1 MKKGNFERVHSSIL
15 LDDVEYKEKSERICK
30 NLYIEKLN
38 LKNLI
43 DLNIE
48 SKGAIIDSTEGDY
61 KLTEENTEK
70 IMDMVN
76 DLLLEYGCDFYKH
89 KVLSYNFENIF
100 GLVQSIPV
108 DITFIKKDGN
118 VTKIVAVNF
127 SFKPLDIWRYFNYSN
142 YITCKYWALS
152 IVS

>member
-76 DLLLEYGCDFYKH
+76 DLLLEYACDFYKH
-89 KVLSYNFENIF
+89 KVLSYNFENLF
-100 GLVQSIPV
+100 SLVQSIPV

-127 SFKPLDIWRYFNYSN
+127 SFKPLGIWRYFNYSN